1 MVHAIIL
8 AGGRSLRLPGDTLKQ
23 YRRVNNYKMLITY
36 SIEAIIRNPKVDSI
50 TVVVEDE
57 AWEDLIR
64 GDIAKRGVSLDK
76 LQTPFWKARI
86 YNRQSSVIEG
96 IKASYDW
103 RSFSENDISDEDVVI
118 IHDASRPGIIAEM
131 IDKCLEALSDSDGA
145 VLVNNLNEQTPAAF
159 NAKKYYR
166 ANMELV
172 NKVDFETIDNLSM
185 PAISKGMMVKK
196 IEGYDNPNIDEKADF
211 EAFEEKMQQAKV
223 S

>member
-23 YRRVNNYKMLITY
+23 YRRVNNDKMLITY

-76 LQTPFWKARI
+76 LQTSFWKARI

-118 IHDASRPGIIAEM
+118 IHDASRPGITAEM

-172 NKVDFETIDNLSM
+172 NKVDFETIDKLSM
-185 PAISKGMMVKK
+185 PAISGGMNVKK
-196 IEGYDNPNIDEKADF
+196 INGYDNPNIDDESDF
-211 EAFEEKMQQAKV
+211 IAFEVKMRQAKV

>member
-8 AGGRSLRLPGDTLKQ
+8 AGGRSSRMPGETLKQ
-23 YRRVNNYKMLITY
+23 YRRVNDDKMLVTY
-36 SIEAIIRNPKVDSI
+36 SIETFIRSSKVDSI

-57 AWEDLIR
+57 AWEELIR
-64 GDIAKRGVSLDK
+64 GDIAKRGLSLDK

-103 RSFSENDISDEDVVI
+103 RSFDESNISEDVVI
-118 IHDASRPGIIAEM
+118 IHDASRPGITEEM

-145 VLVNNLNEQTPAAF
+145 VLVNNNKEQTPAAF
-159 NAKKYYR
+159 NAKKYYK
-166 ANMELV
+166 ASMMLV
-172 NKVDFETIDNLSM
+172 NKVDFDSIDELSM
-185 PAISKGMMVKK
+185 PAISDGMNVKK
-196 IEGYDNPNIDEKADF
+196 IDGHDNPSIDEESDF
-211 EAFEEKMQQAKV
+211 VAFEEKMRQAKV

>member
-8 AGGRSLRLPGDTLKQ
+8 AGGRSSRMPGETLKQ
-23 YRRVNNYKMLITY
+23 YRRVNDDKMLVTY
-36 SIEAIIRNPKVDSI
+36 SIETFIRSSKVDSI

-57 AWEDLIR
+57 AWEELIR
-64 GDIAKRGVSLDK
+64 GDIAKRGLSLVK

-103 RSFSENDISDEDVVI
+103 RSFDESNISEDVVI
-118 IHDASRPGIIAEM
+118 IHDASRPGITEEM

-145 VLVNNLNEQTPAAF
+145 VLVNNNKEQTPAAF
-159 NAKKYYR
+159 NAKKYYQ
-166 ANMELV
+166 ANMMLV
-172 NKVDFETIDNLSM
+172 NKVDFDSIDELSM
-185 PAISKGMMVKK
+185 PAISDGMNVKK
-196 IEGYDNPNIDEKADF
+196 IDGYDNPSIDEESDF
-211 EAFEEKMQQAKV
+211 VAFEEKMRQAKV

>member
-8 AGGRSLRLPGDTLKQ
+8 AGGRSSCLPGDTLKQ
-23 YRRVNNYKMLITY
+23 YRRINKDKMLITY
-36 SIEAIIRNPKVDSI
+36 SIEAFIQNSKVDSI

-57 AWEDLIR
+57 AGEELIR
-64 GDIAKRGVSLDK
+64 GDIVKRGIPLDK

-118 IHDASRPGIIAEM
+118 IHDASRPGIAAEM

-172 NKVDFETIDNLSM
+172 NKVDFDAIDDLSM

-196 IEGYDNPNIDEKADF
+196 IEGYDKPNIDDKSDF